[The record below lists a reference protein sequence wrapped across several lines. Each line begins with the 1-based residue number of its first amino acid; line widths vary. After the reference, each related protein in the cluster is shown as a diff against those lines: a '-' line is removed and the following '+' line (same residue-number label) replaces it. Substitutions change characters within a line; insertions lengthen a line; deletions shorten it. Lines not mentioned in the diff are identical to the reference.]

1 MLIVVVGGKLWA
13 PQSVVSKRVDSTPP
27 CIPNYQKSP
36 HLLAR
41 KRYANSHNFLDV
53 TRVCK
58 TIMPSATDIRTGL
71 DTNRVRSEA
80 IPHQLALLLS
90 SWSCLSVWTSC
101 RIKAIRQETACVQTI
116 PAWKQKCLPW
126 PCRLWVSAELS
137 VSVLGYLV
145 RSTFTIIFH
154 QDPLLSP
161 PFSFLLSV
169 WACCG
174 GWNITSKTCPA
185 TAALTGRLESW
196 FAVWNGTSSRLLE
209 LSRSL
214 NRPI

>member
-1 MLIVVVGGKLWA
+1 MYATEEVL
-13 PQSVVSKRVDSTPP
+13 VSTSYVID
-27 CIPNYQKSP
+27 KS
-36 HLLAR
+36 L
-41 KRYANSHNFLDV
+41 SHNFLDV

-116 PAWKQKCLPW
+116 PAWKQKCLPR
-126 PCRLWVSAELS
+126 PCCLWVSAELS

-145 RSTFTIIFH
+145 RSTFTIILH
-154 QDPLLSP
+154 QDNLLSP

-196 FAVWNGTSSRLLE
+196 FAVWNGPNSRLVVHIVQHLFLLE
-209 LSRSL
+209 
-214 NRPI
+214 